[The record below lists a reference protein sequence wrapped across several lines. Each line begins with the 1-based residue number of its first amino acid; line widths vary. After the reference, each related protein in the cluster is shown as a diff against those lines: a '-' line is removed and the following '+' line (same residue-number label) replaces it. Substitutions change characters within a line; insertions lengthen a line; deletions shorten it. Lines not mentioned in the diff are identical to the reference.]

1 MLQPGKIIAVV
12 NCSLICLFKGLPV
25 KSIKFSKSKY
35 LLTVGAL
42 LFNYAFAQAVKLSD
56 STLSDP
62 VQQHKVSPHQFADTT
77 LIQPN
82 RLFAETPESRSVA
95 VGSQI
100 QASVGGCSIMQRYMV
115 RTNTDFPSTMYLF
128 KYRAALMGA
137 KRLVV
142 IHHSEIDGS
151 EFAGTY
157 DTSNLILREGTS
169 LQGTR
174 YFTKL
179 IADLYDCPK

>member
-1 MLQPGKIIAVV
+1 MKNIHFNQLR
-12 NCSLICLFKGLPV
+12 
-25 KSIKFSKSKY
+25 Y
-35 LLTVGAL
+35 LLIASS
-42 LFNYAFAQAVKLSD
+42 LFFNCAFAESVKLSD
-56 STLSDP
+56 STLQAPD
-62 VQQHKVSPHQFADTT
+62 QQHKLSPHQFADTT
-77 LIQPN
+77 LVQPN

-137 KRLVV
+137 KRIVV

-157 DTSNLILREGTS
+157 DTANLILREGTS
-169 LQGTR
+169 LQGSR